1 MRGDA
6 MILNNEEY
14 KNFKQGMTVEDVI
27 QYKDFNRNLI
37 IVKINGNL
45 VNKNDYNKRKLK
57 QDDKVEIH
65 YLLAG
70 G

>member
-1 MRGDA
+1 

-14 KNFKQGMTVEDVI
+14 KNFKKGMTVEDVI

>member
-1 MRGDA
+1 

>member
-1 MRGDA
+1 
-6 MILNNEEY
+6 MILNNEKF
-14 KNFKQGMTVEDVI
+14 KNFKEGMTVEDVI
-27 QYKDFNRNLI
+27 EYKDFNRNLI
-37 IVKINGNL
+37 IVKINGKL
-45 VNKNDYNKRKLK
+45 IDKNDYNRRKLK